1 MSQVMQSV
9 QEVRTLTVVLQV
21 LTALVWFMLGYAT
34 AQLF

>member
-9 QEVRTLTVVLQV
+9 QEIKTLTTVLQV
-21 LTALVWFMLGYAT
+21 LAALVWFMLGYAT